1 VKAFAVKAGMRP
13 SKIETAKFLA
23 IPEKRKIQLH
33 TSYSP
38 LYAGGGD
45 EALVDFI
52 RGNTNFHS
60 GAWQGYEHDDL
71 HAVIDLGETKVINR
85 IAAGFLQVTGSWI
98 FFPKAVE
105 FSISNDN
112 TNFRTVAAFTHE
124 TKPDDRASEIKEFSQ
139 ALAGIQ
145 ARYVR
150 VHAKNIGGCPPW
162 HYAAGGKS
170 WLFVDEIVIE

>member
-23 IPEKRKIQLH
+23 IPEKRKFQLH
-33 TSYSP
+33 TSCSA

-45 EALVDFI
+45 EALVDFNG
-52 RGNTNFHS
+52 GNANFHS
-60 GAWQGYEHDDL
+60 GAWQGYEQHDLDAVVDL
-71 HAVIDLGETKVINR
+71 SEPRKVNR

-105 FSISNDN
+105 FSVSNDN
-112 TNFRTVAAFTHE
+112 ANFRTVAVFTRE
-124 TKPDDRASEIKEFSQ
+124 TKPEERASEIKKFSQ
-139 ALAGIQ
+139 ALSGVQ

-150 VHAKNIGGCPPW
+150 VAAKNIGVCPAW
-162 HYAAGGKS
+162 HYAAGGKA